1 MSECFNVAPNL
12 YHALPLLYTRHL
24 VMLLHRTTLNPS
36 IPPNLQISVSDGYSL
51 KELENVTR
59 VATVKFSTA
68 TCYRLDIKGKIDWR
82 QTVQMRKRNL
92 FFSKLFIYIYYNKVY
107 VAHFLKCNST
117 NIWNASG

>member
-1 MSECFNVAPNL
+1 MSQCLNVSMSQCRTPFVSCATT
-12 YHALPLLYTRHL
+12 LYTRHL

-68 TCYRLDIKGKIDWR
+68 TSY
-82 QTVQMRKRNL
+82 
-92 FFSKLFIYIYYNKVY
+92 
-107 VAHFLKCNST
+107 
-117 NIWNASG
+117 